1 MIYDIIQSDIK
12 QAMIS
17 KNNEK
22 RDCLRSI
29 VSEIKNQSINAGKP
43 LTEEICISVLKK
55 SVKQHN
61 DSIEN
66 FKKGNRPDLVEKE
79 QNELQ
84 YIECYLPKMY
94 SEDKIKEII
103 DNMMNDNGFDRTK
116 KNMGVIMK
124 AIGQRNDAN
133 SIDRKIASSYL
144 NSILT

>member
-103 DNMMNDNGFDRTK
+103 DNIMNDNSFDRTK
-116 KNMGVIMK
+116 KNMGAIMK

-133 SIDRKIASSYL
+133 NIDRKIASSYL

>member
-124 AIGQRNDAN
+124 DIGQRNDAN

>member
-103 DNMMNDNGFDRTK
+103 DNIMNDNGFDRAK

>member
-1 MIYDIIQSDIK
+1 MIYDTIQSDIK

-84 YIECYLPKMY
+84 YIEMY

-103 DNMMNDNGFDRTK
+103 DNIMNDNGFDRTK

>member
-12 QAMIS
+12 QAMIL

-66 FKKGNRPDLVEKE
+66 FKKGNRSDLVEKE

-103 DNMMNDNGFDRTK
+103 DNMMNDNGFDRIK

-133 SIDRKIASSYL
+133 NIDRKIASSYL

>member
-94 SEDKIKEII
+94 SKDKIKEII
-103 DNMMNDNGFDRTK
+103 DNMMNDNGFDRIK

-133 SIDRKIASSYL
+133 NIDRKIASSYL